1 MGMEHLRLPK
11 ERVGVAIGPGG
22 EVKREIERRSGTKIT
37 LGSETGEATIQSGE
51 NPLGVLQ
58 ARDILNAVA
67 RGFSAERA
75 FRLFDED
82 NYLEIIDIRDLI
94 GRSEKALVR
103 LKGRVIGE
111 GGKTRRIIEETTGA
125 YMSIY
130 GKNIAL
136 IGIPEQLSIAREA
149 IEMLLRGVPH
159 SAVYRFLERKRRE
172 LKKKAIEI
180 WKH

>member
-1 MGMEHLRLPK
+1 MSMEHLRLPK

-37 LGSETGEATIQSGE
+37 LDSETGEATIQSDE
-51 NPLGVLQ
+51 NPLGILQ

-75 FRLFDED
+75 LRLFDED

-111 GGKTRRIIEETTGA
+111 GGKTRRIIEETTGVC
-125 YMSIY
+125 MSIY

-136 IGIPEQLSIAREA
+136 IGIPEQLSVAREA

-172 LKKKAIEI
+172 LKKRAMDI

>member
-1 MGMEHLRLPK
+1 MEHLRLPK

-22 EVKREIERRSGTKIT
+22 EVKREIERRSGAKIT
-37 LGSETGEATIQSGE
+37 LDSETGEATIQSGE

-136 IGIPEQLSIAREA
+136 IGIPEQLSVAREA
-149 IEMLLRGVPH
+149 IEMLLKGVPH

-172 LKKKAIEI
+172 LKKKAMEI